1 MLFNGIVGHSRQLGL
16 LRRLVEEGAFP
27 QSSLF
32 VGPEGVG
39 KRTVARELFSSLC
52 GGDFNVKEVGV
63 EKPVTVDEVRDISS
77 WLFTKPTSGS
87 GKAVIIDRA
96 DEMRGEAA
104 NALLKTLEEPPAYA
118 YICLIGRNEESILP
132 TIRSRCRI
140 FRFGPLPDS
149 SVAYILER
157 LGLKTDKRAVKL
169 SRGSVGVALRLLET
183 SVIDLIDEFTAL
195 LKSSNR
201 MKKIVPFSEKFG
213 KLSRE
218 DALLFFDSLEVV
230 VFEKG
235 GAPRWEELI
244 NRARYYL
251 KFYGKPQSVM
261 EWFLISAFG
270 L

>member
-1 MLFNGIVGHSRQLGL
+1 MLFNSIVGHSKQLNL
-16 LRRLVEEGAFP
+16 LRRLIESGTFP

-39 KRTVARELFSSLC
+39 KRTVAVELLTGIC
-52 GGDFNVKEVGV
+52 GGGFNVREVGT
-63 EKPVTVDEVRDISS
+63 EKPVTVDEIREVSS
-77 WLFTKPTSGS
+77 WLFTKPASGT
-87 GKAVIIDRA
+87 GKGVIVDRA

-118 YICLIGRNEESILP
+118 YICLIARGEESVLP
-132 TIRSRCRI
+132 TIRSRCKV
-140 FRFGPLPDS
+140 FRFGPLTDS
-149 SVAYILER
+149 SVAYVIEKMGFKADGR
-157 LGLKTDKRAVKL
+157 VIKL
-169 SRGSVGVALRLLET
+169 ARGSVGKAIKLLET
-183 SVIDLIDEFTAL
+183 PVVNLIDEFTGI
-195 LKSSNR
+195 LKSSDKL
-201 MKKIVPFSEKFG
+201 KKVVPFSEKFG

-218 DALLFFDSLEVV
+218 EALLFFDSLEVV

-244 NRARYYL
+244 NRSRYYL

-261 EWFLISAFG
+261 EWFLVSAFG

>member
-1 MLFNGIVGHSRQLGL
+1 VLFNGIVGHSRQLGL

-39 KRTVARELFSSLC
+39 KRTVARELLSTLC
-52 GGDFNVKEVGV
+52 KGGFNVKEAGV

-77 WLFTKPTSGS
+77 WLFTKPASGS

-132 TIRSRCRI
+132 TIRSRCRV

-149 SVAYILER
+149 SVAYIVEKM
-157 LGLKTDKRAVKL
+157 GFKADGKVIKL
-169 SRGSVGVALRLLET
+169 ARGSVGNALKLLET
-183 SVIDLIDEFTAL
+183 PVADLIEEFTGL
-195 LKSSNR
+195 LKNSDR
-201 MKKIVPFSEKFG
+201 LKKVVSFSEKFG

-230 VFEKG
+230 VFERG